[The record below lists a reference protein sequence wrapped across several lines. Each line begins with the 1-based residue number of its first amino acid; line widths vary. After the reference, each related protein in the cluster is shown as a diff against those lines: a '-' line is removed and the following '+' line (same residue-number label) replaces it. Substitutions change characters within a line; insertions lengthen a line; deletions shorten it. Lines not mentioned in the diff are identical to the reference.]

1 MHRLLIS
8 AVVFGL
14 ATIIANA
21 QTPMETQIS
30 PKDVVRQFYKME
42 TEGRWLGPE
51 RWDELQDFLADVGP
65 WSRPGSIS
73 VLRNYD
79 VGDARKH
86 IGYRGT
92 VDYQVEVDYFE
103 WGSIDNFLNFTRA
116 RGPQGESPATHEP
129 VEQRTYQTIY
139 LSDKFVKRSASEDKE
154 ETGALRWRISS
165 PVVPEVDVDAALQW
179 VAERRDKSEDPALKY
194 NAERTIAILKSLSTA
209 APTPPQPNGAVKE
222 SPFEVGKRFVDL
234 ESNSTPDEWNKL
246 TEFFVETPKP
256 QWNRVHLVDIVGI
269 GADINGDSGFFTL
282 LTNAL
287 GDLDSSM
294 HLSGYPSMRVPLA
307 TPSASACF
315 GDDRFGFSL
324 LLSDKHWEIAK
335 DSTVKELDG
344 PLAWRIE
351 DTSFEPLITL
361 DTAIRYARQARDKT
375 TDPVVKSN
383 ATRTLTILTYYKEG
397 KPLPDELSSSAGGGC
412 G

>member
-1 MHRLLIS
+1 M
-8 AVVFGL
+8 
-14 ATIIANA
+14 
-21 QTPMETQIS
+21 
-30 PKDVVRQFYKME
+30 
-42 TEGRWLGPE
+42 
-51 RWDELQDFLADVGP
+51 
-65 WSRPGSIS
+65 
-73 VLRNYD
+73 
-79 VGDARKH
+79 GDARKH
-86 IGYRGT
+86 IGYKGT

-103 WGSIDNFLNFTRA
+103 WGSIDSFLNFTRA
-116 RGPQGESPATHEP
+116 RSPRGESPAAYEP
-129 VEQRTYQTIY
+129 VEQRTYETIY
-139 LSDKFVKRSASEDKE
+139 LSDKFVKRSASGDRE

-165 PVVPEVDVDAALQW
+165 PVVPEVDVDAALHW
-179 VAERRDKSEDPALKY
+179 VAERRDKSEDPALKF
-194 NAERTIAILKSLSTA
+194 NAEKTIAILKSLSTG
-209 APTPPQPNGAVKE
+209 APTPPQPNEVVKE

-246 TEFFVETPKP
+246 TEFFVETPRP
-256 QWNRVHLVDIVGI
+256 QWNRLHIVDIVGI

-294 HLSGYPSMRVPLA
+294 HLSGYPSMRMPLV

-324 LLSDKHWEIAK
+324 LLSDKRWQIAK
-335 DSTVKELDG
+335 DGTVKELDG

-361 DTAIRYARQARDKT
+361 DTAIRYVWQARDKT
-375 TDPVVKSN
+375 TDPVIKSN
-383 ATRTLTILTYYKEG
+383 AARTLTILTYYKDG
-397 KPLPDELSSSAGGGC
+397 KPLPDELSSGVGGGC